1 MADIEEPQENYVGGW
16 IKLYRSI
23 ENKGWYRD
31 SEYVHLWIHL
41 LIKANHRG
49 KEFLMNGEIVKL
61 NPGQFVTGR
70 KSLSAETSISESKI
84 ERILNLFESERQIEQ
99 QTNSRNRVI
108 TIVSWDTYQ
117 KSEQQMD
124 SQRTASGQPA
134 DTNKNDNNEKN
145 EKKVSE
151 VVSLWNAFAKS
162 TGCSQVKEISKGRR
176 RKILTRLSEDSFKI
190 EEILERAK
198 KQTFALEGKWFTFD
212 WIVENDTNYLKVLE
226 MKYMSNAPMGLFS
239 HQPQRKIEKL

>member
-1 MADIEEPQENYVGGW
+1 MADTEEPQENYFSGW

-41 LIKANHRG
+41 LLKASHKG
-49 KEFLMNGEIVKL
+49 KEFMFNNEIVKL
-61 NPGQFVTGR
+61 KPGQLITGR
-70 KSLSAETSISESKI
+70 KALSVETSISESKI
-84 ERILNLFESERQIEQ
+84 ERILKLFENERQIEQ
-99 QTNSRNRVI
+99 QANSRNRVI
-108 TIVSWDTYQ
+108 TIVSWDAYQ

-124 SQRTASGQPA
+124 SKRTASEQPV

-145 EKKVSE
+145 DKKINE
-151 VVSLWNAFAKS
+151 VVALWNDFAKL
-162 TGCSQVKEISKGRR
+162 TGCSEVKEISKSRKK
-176 RKILTRLSEDSFKI
+176 KILTRLLEDSFKMG
-190 EEILERAK
+190 EILDRAK

-212 WIVENDTNYLKVLE
+212 WIIANDTNYLKVLE
-226 MKYMSNAPMGLFS
+226 MKYMSNTSTGLFF